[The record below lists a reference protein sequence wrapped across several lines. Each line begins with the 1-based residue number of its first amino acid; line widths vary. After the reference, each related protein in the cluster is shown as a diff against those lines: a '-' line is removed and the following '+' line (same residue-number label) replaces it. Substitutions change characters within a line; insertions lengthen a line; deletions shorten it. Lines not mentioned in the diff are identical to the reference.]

1 MQLFDG
7 QDMLGDAATVDED
20 GNWSVQVTLT
30 DGTHQV
36 TAVDTDLAGNASA
49 ASEPVSYTVD
59 ATAPDAPA
67 FTSVGSALTNL
78 ASQTIIGTGE
88 IGSTVQLFDG
98 QDMLGDAATVDE
110 DGNWSVQVTLTD
122 GTHQVTAVDTDLAGN
137 ASAAS
142 EPVSYTVDAT
152 APTAPV
158 ITTAGG
164 LTNVA
169 APTITGAGEAG
180 SLVQLFNSM
189 DPIGGPAL
197 VDDSGHW
204 RVDVELGIGPHS
216 LSAVDTDAAGNQS
229 EASTAVA
236 YTVLPNVDPVSSEVL
251 PMIDPEV
258 HGGFQITNATL
269 GLAGGNMGEAYT
281 GVLDYLQS
289 QLIWNGTQGIAVTAT
304 QANVFLHGGSG
315 DDALQVTAGS
325 NVLDGGDGSNFLVGA
340 MGTDG
345 ETDTFFVDARTSAPT
360 WSTVVNFHAGD
371 KLAIWGFADDTSQ
384 ASWAGQDGVGDFTG
398 ATLRAVV
405 NGHGSSVTFAGLTD
419 AAAQGLSLATGTI
432 EGQNYLLVT
441 RTS

>member
-1 MQLFDG
+1 M
-7 QDMLGDAATVDED
+7 
-20 GNWSVQVTLT
+20 
-30 DGTHQV
+30 
-36 TAVDTDLAGNASA
+36 
-49 ASEPVSYTVD
+49 
-59 ATAPDAPA
+59 
-67 FTSVGSALTNL
+67 
-78 ASQTIIGTGE
+78 
-88 IGSTVQLFDG
+88 
-98 QDMLGDAATVDE
+98 
-110 DGNWSVQVTLTD
+110 
-122 GTHQVTAVDTDLAGN
+122 
-137 ASAAS
+137 
-142 EPVSYTVDAT
+142 
-152 APTAPV
+152 
-158 ITTAGG
+158 
-164 LTNVA
+164 
-169 APTITGAGEAG
+169 
-180 SLVQLFNSM
+180 
-189 DPIGGPAL
+189 
-197 VDDSGHW
+197 
-204 RVDVELGIGPHS
+204 
-216 LSAVDTDAAGNQS
+216 
-229 EASTAVA
+229 A

-251 PMIDPEV
+251 PMINPEV

-269 GLAGGNMGEAYT
+269 GLAGGNMGEAYS

-419 AAAQGLSLATGTI
+419 AAAPGLCTRDGRQSRAKLPAWSLARADRDGGHA
-432 EGQNYLLVT
+432 ERARHAL
-441 RTS
+441 R